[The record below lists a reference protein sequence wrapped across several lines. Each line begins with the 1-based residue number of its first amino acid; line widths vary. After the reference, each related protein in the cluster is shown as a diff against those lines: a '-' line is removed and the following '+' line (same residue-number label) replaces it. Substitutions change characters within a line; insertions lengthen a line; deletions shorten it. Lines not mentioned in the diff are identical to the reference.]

1 VLLILDIINTLGI
14 TIGLTKGDNIMYSYQ
29 AITKDGGTV
38 LGPRMKRIS
47 DLKSRYFRH
56 LELFNHDVKE
66 IVVLKGRKIH
76 GYYTPD
82 FKLDN
87 SKPAW
92 LHNIIY
98 VM

>member
-1 VLLILDIINTLGI
+1 MLLILDIINTLGI

-56 LELFNHDVKE
+56 LELFNHDIRGDIIMIDDPCDDCVHW
-66 IVVLKGRKIH
+66 IGRLI
-76 GYYTPD
+76 
-82 FKLDN
+82 
-87 SKPAW
+87 
-92 LHNIIY
+92 
-98 VM
+98 